1 MFLPDMLDHPDG
13 RLARD
18 NLRAQFLLWTERS
31 HAVIRLLDAG
41 VVAHAK
47 SEKDRQAL
55 RRHAELMRRTSVR
68 MKDAI
73 AANPDEWTDAWA
85 DMEAAEA
92 RSRAQKIR
100 KTTRRRR

>member
-1 MFLPDMLDHPDG
+1 
-13 RLARD
+13 
-18 NLRAQFLLWTERS
+18 
-31 HAVIRLLDAG
+31 
-41 VVAHAK
+41 
-47 SEKDRQAL
+47 
-55 RRHAELMRRTSVR
+55 